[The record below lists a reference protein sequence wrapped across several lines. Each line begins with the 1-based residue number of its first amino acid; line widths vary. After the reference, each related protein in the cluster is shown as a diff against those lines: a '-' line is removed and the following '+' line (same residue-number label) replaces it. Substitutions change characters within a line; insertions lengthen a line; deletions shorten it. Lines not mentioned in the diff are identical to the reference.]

1 MQKELTVSLNNKPYR
16 MKPKKKINPKKNT
29 HRLKKIGLA
38 PGTLLYMG
46 KKHHI
51 PLNVDIIHYDSE
63 NYERQ
68 ASASIDDCIPCK
80 TKMGITWVDVN
91 GLSDLESI
99 QKIGDFYQLH
109 PLLLEDLV
117 NTGQRPKLDEYEN
130 CVFVVIKL
138 LTYPDE
144 GDIITEHL
152 GFVLGNNFVLSFQES
167 ERDIFDSIRD
177 RIETKKGRIRHL
189 GADYLLMV
197 LMDVVIDHYFL
208 VIETLGEKVE
218 NLENSLIES
227 PSEELVLEIQHLKKE
242 ALAIRRAIFPLR
254 EVVNRIEKLDLKFI
268 QKETMHYFRDLYDH
282 TIQIIESVELYRDML
297 FGLTD
302 LYMSGLSNKMNS
314 VMKVLTII
322 STIFIPLTF
331 IVGVYGMNF
340 QNMPELAYHNG
351 YYVVWAMMVLIFV
364 VMLFY
369 FKRKKWL

>member
-1 MQKELTVSLNNKPYR
+1 MLTLESKPLLP
-16 MKPKKKINPKKNT
+16 MKPKKKPNPKKNT
-29 HRLKKIGLA
+29 FRLKKIGLA

-51 PLNVDIIHYDSE
+51 PLNVEIFHYDSE
-63 NYERQ
+63 SYERQ

-80 TKMGITWVDVN
+80 TKMGVTWLNVN
-91 GLSDLESI
+91 GLSDLASI
-99 QKIGDFYQLH
+99 QKIGNFYQLH

-130 CVFVVIKL
+130 CIFVVIKML
-138 LTYPDE
+138 SYPEE
-144 GDIITEHL
+144 GDIVTEHL
-152 GFVLGNNFVLSFQES
+152 SFVLGDNYVLSFQEN
-167 ERDIFDSIRD
+167 EGDFFDSVRD
-177 RIETKKGRIRHL
+177 RIETKKGRVRNS

-197 LMDVVIDHYFL
+197 LMDTLIDHYFL

-218 NLENSLIES
+218 TLENSLIEN
-227 PSEELVLEIQHLKKE
+227 PSEDLVFEIQHLKKE
-242 ALAIRRAIFPLR
+242 ALTIRRAIYPLR
-254 EVVNRIEKLDLKFI
+254 EVVNQVEKSELKFI
-268 QKETMHYFRDLYDH
+268 QKETLHYFRDLYDH
-282 TIQIIESVELYRDML
+282 TIQIIESIELYRDML

-340 QNMPELAYHNG
+340 KNMPELTFHNG
-351 YYVVWAMMVLIFV
+351 YYVVLGVMFLIFV
-364 VMLFY
+364 LMILY
-369 FKRKKWL
+369 FKKRKWL

>member
-1 MQKELTVSLNNKPYR
+1 MIS
-16 MKPKKKINPKKNT
+16 KPKSMKSKKKSNPKKYS

-38 PGTLLYMG
+38 PGTLVYMG

-51 PLNVDIIHYDSE
+51 PLNVDIIYYDSE

-68 ASASIDDCIPCK
+68 TTASIDDCIPCK
-80 TKMGITWVDVN
+80 TKTGITWVNVN

-99 QKIGDFYQLH
+99 QKIGNFYQLH

-130 CVFVVIKL
+130 CVFVVIKM
-138 LTYPDE
+138 LTYPEE
-144 GDIITEHL
+144 GDINTEHL
-152 GFVLGNNFVLSFQES
+152 SFVLGDNYVLSFQEN
-167 ERDIFDSIRD
+167 EGDIFDSIRD
-177 RIETKKGRIRHL
+177 RIESKKGRVRNS
-189 GADYLLMV
+189 GADYLLMI
-197 LMDVVIDHYFL
+197 LMDAIIDHYFL

-218 NLENSLIES
+218 ELENSLIEN
-227 PSEELVLEIQHLKKE
+227 PSEELVFEIQHLKKE
-242 ALAIRRAIFPLR
+242 ALSIRRAIFPLR
-254 EVVNRIEKLDLKFI
+254 EVVNRVEKLELKFI
-268 QKETMHYFRDLYDH
+268 QKETLHYFRDLYDH
-282 TIQIIESVELYRDML
+282 TIQIIESIELYRDML

-340 QNMPELAYHNG
+340 QNMPELTFHNG
-351 YYVVWAMMVLIFV
+351 YYVVLGVMFLIFV
-364 VMLFY
+364 MMLFY
-369 FKRKKWL
+369 FKKRKWL

>member
-1 MQKELTVSLNNKPYR
+1 
-16 MKPKKKINPKKNT
+16 MKPKKKPNPKKST

-38 PGTLLYMG
+38 PGTLVYLG
-46 KKHHI
+46 KKNHI
-51 PLNVDIIHYDSE
+51 PLQVDIIHYDAE
-63 NYERQ
+63 NFERQ
-68 ASASIDDCIPCK
+68 QSASIDDCIPCK
-80 TKMGITWVDVN
+80 TRKGVTWVNVN

-130 CVFVVIKL
+130 CIFVVIKM

-152 GFVLGNNFVLSFQES
+152 SFVLGQDYVLSFQET
-167 ERDIFDSIRD
+167 DGDVFGNIRG
-177 RIETKKGRIRHL
+177 RIENKKGKVVHL
-189 GADYLLMV
+189 GSDYLLMV
-197 LMDVVIDHYFL
+197 LMDAIIDHYFL
-208 VIETLGEKVE
+208 VIETLGEKVDE
-218 NLENSLIES
+218 LENTLIEN

-242 ALAIRRAIFPLR
+242 ALTIRRAVFPLR
-254 EVVNRIEKLDLKFI
+254 EVINRVEKLDLIFI
-268 QKETMHYFRDLYDH
+268 QKETLHYFRDLYDH
-282 TIQIIESVELYRDML
+282 TIQIIESIELYRDML

-340 QNMPELAYHNG
+340 QFMPELTYRNG
-351 YYVVWAMMVLIFV
+351 YYVVWVVMIVIFIA
-364 VMLFY
+364 MLFY
-369 FKRKKWL
+369 FKKRKWL